1 MTIGLNRINILFH
14 YLSKKRKL
22 KRVGKIGIRMF
33 FGNFSSAQMIN
44 VCLLC
49 SKAISLEM
57 EQNIGSKQMKG

>member
-1 MTIGLNRINILFH
+1 MTIGLNPINILFL

-22 KRVGKIGIRMF
+22 KRIGKIGIKMF

-44 VCLLC
+44 VSLLY

-57 EQNIGSKQMKG
+57 KGVI